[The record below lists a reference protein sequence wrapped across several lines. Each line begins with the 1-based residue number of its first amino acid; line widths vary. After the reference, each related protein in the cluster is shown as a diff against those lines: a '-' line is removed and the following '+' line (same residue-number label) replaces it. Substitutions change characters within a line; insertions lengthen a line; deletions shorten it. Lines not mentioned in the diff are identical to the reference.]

1 MKRRILPSLN
11 ALKTFEA
18 VARHNSFT
26 RAAEELNVTQSAASR
41 LVHSLEDYLE
51 VPLFTRRSRRIQ
63 LTDQGLYYSRL
74 VSRSLDLLEAGTVE
88 LMSSKAGKGML
99 SVGMLPTFGTRWL
112 LPRLPSF
119 QKLYPDVSVNVV
131 SSDGDL
137 DFTRERIDIAIRFG
151 HGEWSDAIIDPLM
164 SEEVQVVCS
173 PVLLEGKP
181 PLHSP
186 AQLASFRLID
196 HSTRPESWEHW
207 FRSIGSDLPSID
219 WGPRLEHFF
228 MIIEAAKAG
237 LGMALLPTFLIEE
250 ELAAGQLISPF
261 PERIS
266 GPGAYYLVTPETK
279 AGLPRVMIF
288 RQWVLDQLGL

>member
-1 MKRRILPSLN
+1 M
-11 ALKTFEA
+11 
-18 VARHNSFT
+18 
-26 RAAEELNVTQSAASR
+26 TQSAASR

-88 LMSSKAGKGML
+88 LMSSKAGKGTL

-131 SSDGDL
+131 SSDGEL
-137 DFTRERIDIAIRFG
+137 DFTHERIDIAIRFG
-151 HGEWSDAIIDPLM
+151 HGQWTDALIDPLM

-173 PVLLEGKP
+173 PVLLENGP
-181 PLHSP
+181 PLTSP
-186 AQLASFRLID
+186 DQLEHYRLID
-196 HSTRPESWEHW
+196 HSTRPDSWEYW
-207 FRSIGSDLPSID
+207 FRSIGAELPEVS

-237 LGMALLPTFLIEE
+237 LGMALLPTFLIEQ
-250 ELAAGQLISPF
+250 ELLNGQLVSPF
-261 PERIS
+261 PERVA
-266 GPGAYYLVTPETK
+266 GPGAYYLITPQTK
-279 AGLPRVMIF
+279 AGLPRVMAF
-288 RQWVLDQLGL
+288 RRWVLDQLN

>member
-1 MKRRILPSLN
+1 MKRRVLPSLN
-11 ALKTFEA
+11 ALRTFEA

-41 LVHSLEDYLE
+41 LVHSLEEYLE

-63 LTDQGLYYSRL
+63 LTDQGTYYSRL

-88 LMSSKAGKGML
+88 LMSSRAGQGTL

-119 QKLYPDVSVNVV
+119 QKLHPDISVNVV

-151 HGEWSDAIIDPLM
+151 HGEWSDALVDPLM
-164 SEEVQVVCS
+164 GEEVQVVCS
-173 PVLLEGKP
+173 PLLVDP
-181 PLHSP
+181 DRPLDHPSDITRY
-186 AQLASFRLID
+186 RLIE
-196 HSTRPESWEHW
+196 HSTRPHSWEHW
-207 FRSIGSDLPSID
+207 FRSVGAELSPID

-250 ELAAGQLISPF
+250 ELRTGSLIAPF
-261 PERIS
+261 KTRVS
-266 GPGAYYLVTPETK
+266 GPGAYYLVTPQTK
-279 AGLPRVMIF
+279 AGLPRVTAF
-288 RQWVLDQLGL
+288 RRWVLAQLA

>member
-1 MKRRILPSLN
+1 MKRRVLPSLN
-11 ALKTFEA
+11 ALRTFEA
-18 VARHNSFT
+18 VARYNSFT

-41 LVHSLEDYLE
+41 LVHSLEEYLE

-63 LTDQGLYYSRL
+63 LTDQGDYYSRL
-74 VSRSLDLLEAGTVE
+74 VSRSLDLIEAGTVE
-88 LMSSKAGKGML
+88 LMSSKAGKGTL

-151 HGEWSDAIIDPLM
+151 HGEWSDALVDPLM

-173 PVLLEGKP
+173 PLLFDDRY
-181 PLHSP
+181 PLDTPSDVAHY
-186 AQLASFRLID
+186 RLID
-196 HSTRPESWEHW
+196 HSTRPDSWEYW
-207 FRSIGSDLPSID
+207 FRSVGAEMPQIS

-250 ELAAGQLISPF
+250 ELNSGTLVAPF
-261 PERIS
+261 KSRIS
-266 GPGAYYLVTPETK
+266 GPGAYYLITPQTK
-279 AGLPRVMIF
+279 AGLPRVKAF
-288 RQWVLDQLGL
+288 RRWVLDQLE

>member
-1 MKRRILPSLN
+1 MKRRLLPSLN
-11 ALKTFEA
+11 ALRTFEA

-41 LVHSLEDYLE
+41 LVHSLEEYLE

-63 LTDQGLYYSRL
+63 LTDQGHYYSRL

-88 LMSSKAGKGML
+88 LMSSKAGRGTL

-131 SSDGDL
+131 SSDGEL

-151 HGEWSDAIIDPLM
+151 HGEWSDALVDPLM
-164 SEEVQVVCS
+164 GEEVQVVCS
-173 PVLLEGKP
+173 PRLLEAHTPIEKP
-181 PLHSP
+181 EDI
-186 AQLASFRLID
+186 ARYRLID
-196 HSTRPESWEHW
+196 HSTRPHSWEHW
-207 FRSIGSDLPSID
+207 FRSVGAEMPQIH

-228 MIIEAAKAG
+228 MIIEAARAG
-237 LGMALLPTFLIEE
+237 LGMALLPTFLMEE
-250 ELAAGQLISPF
+250 ELRTGTLIAPF
-261 PERIS
+261 KTRVS
-266 GPGAYYLVTPETK
+266 GPGAYYLITPQTK
-279 AGLPRVMIF
+279 AGLPRVMAF
-288 RQWVLDQLGL
+288 RRWVLDQLD

>member
-1 MKRRILPSLN
+1 MKRRVLPSLN
-11 ALKTFEA
+11 ALRTFEA

-88 LMSSKAGKGML
+88 LMSSKAGKGTL

-131 SSDGDL
+131 SSDGEL
-137 DFTRERIDIAIRFG
+137 DFTHERIDIAIRFG
-151 HGEWSDAIIDPLM
+151 HGQWTDALIDPLM

-173 PVLLEGKP
+173 PVLLENRP
-181 PLHSP
+181 PLTSP
-186 AQLASFRLID
+186 TQLKQYRLID
-196 HSTRPESWEHW
+196 HSTRPDSWEYW
-207 FRSIGSDLPSID
+207 FRSIGADLPEIS

-237 LGMALLPTFLIEE
+237 LGMALLPTFLIEQ
-250 ELAAGQLISPF
+250 ELQNGQLISPF
-261 PERIS
+261 PERVA
-266 GPGAYYLVTPETK
+266 GPGAYYLITPETK
-279 AGLPRVMIF
+279 AGLPRVMAF
-288 RQWVLDQLGL
+288 RKWVLDQLN

>member
-1 MKRRILPSLN
+1 VKRRVLPSLN
-11 ALKTFEA
+11 ALRTFEA

-41 LVHSLEDYLE
+41 LVHSLEEYLE
-51 VPLFTRRSRRIQ
+51 VSLFTRRSRRIQ

-88 LMSSKAGKGML
+88 LMSSRAGKGTL

-131 SSDGDL
+131 SSDGEL
-137 DFTRERIDIAIRFG
+137 DFTHERIDIAIRFG
-151 HGEWSDAIIDPLM
+151 HGQWSDALIDPLM

-173 PVLLEGKP
+173 PVLLENGP
-181 PLHSP
+181 PLTSP
-186 AQLASFRLID
+186 SQLGNYRLID
-196 HSTRPESWEHW
+196 HSTRPDSWEYW
-207 FRSIGSDLPSID
+207 FRSIGSELPPIN

-237 LGMALLPTFLIEE
+237 LGMALLPTFLIKQEMLNGE
-250 ELAAGQLISPF
+250 LISPF
-261 PERIS
+261 PERVA
-266 GPGAYYLVTPETK
+266 GPGAYYLITPETK
-279 AGLPRVMIF
+279 AGLPRVMAF
-288 RQWVLDQLGL
+288 REWVLDQLK

>member
-1 MKRRILPSLN
+1 VKRRVLPSLN
-11 ALKTFEA
+11 ALRTFEA
-18 VARHNSFT
+18 VARYNSFT

-41 LVHSLEDYLE
+41 LVHSLEEYLE

-63 LTDQGLYYSRL
+63 LTDQGAYYSRL
-74 VSRSLDLLEAGTVE
+74 VSRSLDLIEAGTVE
-88 LMSSKAGKGML
+88 LMSSKAGKGTL

-112 LPRLPSF
+112 LPRLSSF

-151 HGEWSDAIIDPLM
+151 HGEWGDALVDPLM

-173 PVLLEGKP
+173 PLLLDEQS
-181 PLHSP
+181 PLDTP
-186 AQLASFRLID
+186 NDIARYRLID
-196 HSTRPESWEHW
+196 HSTRPNSWEHW
-207 FRSIGSDLPSID
+207 FRSVGTEMPTVR

-250 ELAAGQLISPF
+250 ELGSGALVAPF
-261 PERIS
+261 KTRVS
-266 GPGAYYLVTPETK
+266 GPGAYYLITPQTK
-279 AGLPRVMIF
+279 AGLPRVMAF
-288 RQWVLDQLGL
+288 RRWVLDQLG

>member
-1 MKRRILPSLN
+1 VKRRVLPSLN
-11 ALKTFEA
+11 ALRTFEA
-18 VARHNSFT
+18 VARYNSFT

-41 LVHSLEDYLE
+41 LVHSLEEYLE

-63 LTDQGLYYSRL
+63 LTDQGDYYSRL
-74 VSRSLDLLEAGTVE
+74 VSRSLDLIEAGTVE
-88 LMSSKAGKGML
+88 LMSSKAGKGTL

-151 HGEWSDAIIDPLM
+151 HGEWSDALVDPLM

-173 PVLLEGKP
+173 PLLFDDRY
-181 PLHSP
+181 PLDTPSDVAHY
-186 AQLASFRLID
+186 RLID
-196 HSTRPESWEHW
+196 HSTRPDSWEYW
-207 FRSIGSDLPSID
+207 FRSVGAEMPQIS

-250 ELAAGQLISPF
+250 ELNSGTLVAPF
-261 PERIS
+261 KSRIS
-266 GPGAYYLVTPETK
+266 GPGAYYLITPQTK
-279 AGLPRVMIF
+279 AGLPRVKAF
-288 RQWVLDQLGL
+288 RRWVLDQLE

>member
-1 MKRRILPSLN
+1 VKRRVLPSLN
-11 ALKTFEA
+11 ALRTFEA

-41 LVHSLEDYLE
+41 LVHSLEEYLE
-51 VPLFTRRSRRIQ
+51 VALFTRRSRRIQ
-63 LTDQGLYYSRL
+63 LTDQGTYYSRL

-88 LMSSKAGKGML
+88 LMSSRAGQGTL

-119 QKLYPDVSVNVV
+119 QKLHPDISVNVV

-151 HGEWSDAIIDPLM
+151 HGEWSDALVDPLM
-164 SEEVQVVCS
+164 GEEVQVVCS
-173 PVLLEGKP
+173 PILVDP
-181 PLHSP
+181 DRPLDHP
-186 AQLASFRLID
+186 GDITRYRLIE
-196 HSTRPESWEHW
+196 HSTRPHSWEHW
-207 FRSIGSDLPSID
+207 FRSVGAELSPID

-250 ELAAGQLISPF
+250 ELRTGSLIAPF
-261 PERIS
+261 KTRVS
-266 GPGAYYLVTPETK
+266 GPGAYYLVTPQTK
-279 AGLPRVMIF
+279 AGLPRVTAF
-288 RQWVLDQLGL
+288 RRWVLEQLA

>member
-1 MKRRILPSLN
+1 VKRRVLPSLN
-11 ALKTFEA
+11 ALRTFEA
-18 VARHNSFT
+18 VARYNSFT

-41 LVHSLEDYLE
+41 LVHSLEEYLE

-63 LTDQGLYYSRL
+63 LTDQGHYYSRL
-74 VSRSLDLLEAGTVE
+74 VSRSLDLIEAGTVE
-88 LMSSKAGKGML
+88 LMSSKAGKGTL

-151 HGEWSDAIIDPLM
+151 HGEWSDALVDPLM

-173 PVLLEGKP
+173 PLLLDDDN
-181 PLHSP
+181 PLDTPSDI
-186 AQLASFRLID
+186 ARYRLID
-196 HSTRPESWEHW
+196 HSTRPNSWEHW
-207 FRSIGSDLPSID
+207 FRSVGAEMPQIN

-250 ELAAGQLISPF
+250 ELRTGTLVAPF
-261 PERIS
+261 KSRVS
-266 GPGAYYLVTPETK
+266 GPGAYYLITPQTK
-279 AGLPRVMIF
+279 AGLPRVMAF
-288 RQWVLDQLGL
+288 RRWVLDQLN